1 MYHKQYILI
10 HFLLNALGC
19 VEGKRI
25 FEATQS
31 FALYRQHVGATIFS
45 LTFEFISIKCT
56 LLAFELS
63 DSELKDMSQKRKLLR
78 DAESELL

>member
-10 HFLLNALGC
+10 HFLLNALGR

-31 FALYRQHVGATIFS
+31 FALYRHHLLGHF
-45 LTFEFISIKCT
+45 LRLT
-56 LLAFELS
+56 LLDNTYLNQL
-63 DSELKDMSQKRKLLR
+63 DQI
-78 DAESELL
+78 

>member
-25 FEATQS
+25 FEASQS
-31 FALYRQHVGATIFS
+31 FALYRHHLLGHF
-45 LTFEFISIKCT
+45 LRLT
-56 LLAFELS
+56 LLDNTYLNQL
-63 DSELKDMSQKRKLLR
+63 D
-78 DAESELL
+78 